1 MTGHRRRAPV
11 RRRRDKTSLS
21 NVQAGVLMAVAGAFM
36 VAMMVMIIVRHDRSL
51 AEWNVA
57 IPSVPCDSSWP
68 SLPVVA
74 NVARTL
80 PVDLADDVYAFAG
93 RNPDLLQYVPCYCGC
108 RSQGHRSNLE
118 CYVRQHAPYGQVTE
132 WNSHGHTCP
141 VGPDITVDV
150 MLWHQDGTPLSTIR
164 DHIDHEFSSRGPAT
178 PTPPVPHR

>member
-1 MTGHRRRAPV
+1 
-11 RRRRDKTSLS
+11 
-21 NVQAGVLMAVAGAFM
+21 MAVAGAFM
-36 VAMMVMIIVRHDRSL
+36 VAMMVMMIVRHDRSL
-51 AEWNVA
+51 AEWDVA
-57 IPSVPCDSSWP
+57 IPSVPWDASWP

-118 CYVRQHAPYGQVTE
+118 CYVRQHGPNGQVTE
-132 WNSHGHTCP
+132 WNSHGYTCP
-141 VGPDITVDV
+141 VGPDITGDV
-150 MLWHQDGTPLSTIR
+150 MLWHQDGTPLSAIR

-178 PTPPVPHR
+178 PTPPVPRR